1 MKTRKKRRVRRRYA
15 ERMIILCYSVLLFI
29 YFSQHRCHSLIRPCS
44 PPSSFQKEEVGDR
57 ELPDCLL
64 HRPTIFKLKEG
75 LHPISWFVKGLS
87 HQFRNFAVSRY
98 VRNGIDFLD
107 ETVARHAVSRQE
119 SFVSHRSGPLCCRSV
134 ETGSMRMIHVDESL
148 IFRCH
153 QHQFIELSENDRD
166 TSGVTFVR
174 IKIAH
179 GEDLLLD
186 GASNDGE

>member
-1 MKTRKKRRVRRRYA
+1 MELMV
-15 ERMIILCYSVLLFI
+15 ILCCSLFLLIYSNQLLG
-29 YFSQHRCHSLIRPCS
+29 YLLIGPCS
-44 PPSSFQKEEVGDR
+44 LPLSFQKREVRNR
-57 ELPDCLL
+57 EPPDILP
-64 HRPTIFKLKEG
+64 HRLAIFRSKED
-75 LHPISWFVKGLS
+75 LQPISRFVKGLS

-107 ETVARHAVSRQE
+107 ETVARHAASRQE
-119 SFVSHRSGPLCCRSV
+119 SFVSHRSGPFRCRSV

-174 IKIAH
+174 IKIAC

-186 GASNDGE
+186 GVSNDGE